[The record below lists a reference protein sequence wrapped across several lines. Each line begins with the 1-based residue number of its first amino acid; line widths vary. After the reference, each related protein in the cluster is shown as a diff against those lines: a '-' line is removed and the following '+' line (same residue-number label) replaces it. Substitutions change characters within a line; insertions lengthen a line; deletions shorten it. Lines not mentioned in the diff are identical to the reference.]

1 MKKLLCVLL
10 SVVLLC
16 SCGET
21 LGDAEEIFSSSD
33 GETLSYAVFYDGESL
48 ATLNVKD
55 EKYYIKTRSENGEEK
70 TVYTLADGNYAYELY
85 AGDGTIAFFERSL
98 YTNRDERCTLKVINT
113 KTNDVYTPFSK
124 VIVYDNYDV
133 QSRFIEIDG
142 NDVYY
147 ITSSLTLGETRIM
160 KYTQGE
166 DEPVEFTTLSLTKN
180 DLSFGHS
187 ITSFGIDN
195 GKLICACLD
204 GYSNVLQIFDLKSGV
219 CEKKKLLPSNVG
231 VVYSVSY
238 CQENDTAAMYYSE
251 VDKEGKVSAEHIG
264 TVTGKDEN
272 ITVLYTLEENEK
284 VNRETVH
291 FDGEYV
297 CFNISDSDDIS
308 YKNFKGIIINSK
320 NQKSV
325 SLDGCMLSFTKNG
338 TLYNISIDKNDEKR
352 ATFNKMTVDF

>member
-10 SVVLLC
+10 SVFLLC
-16 SCGET
+16 SCGDT
-21 LGDAEEIFSSSD
+21 LGNSEVIFSSSD
-33 GETLSYAVFYDGESL
+33 DETLSYAVFYEGNSV

-85 AGDGTIAFFERSL
+85 ADGGIIAFFERSL

-147 ITSSLTLGETRIM
+147 ITSSLSLGETRIM
-160 KYTQGE
+160 KYTLGN
-166 DEPVEFTTLSLTKN
+166 DEPAEFTTLALTQN

-187 ITSFGIDN
+187 ITSFDIDN

-204 GYSNVLQIFDLKSGV
+204 GYSNVLQMFDLKSGV

-231 VVYSVSY
+231 VVYSISY
-238 CQENDTAAMYYSE
+238 SQENDTAAMYYSE
-251 VDKEGKVSAEHIG
+251 VDKEGKVSEEHIG
-264 TVTGKDEN
+264 TASGKDED
-272 ITVLYTLEENEK
+272 IKVLYTLEENEK
-284 VNRETVH
+284 VNRETVR

-297 CFNISDSDDIS
+297 CFNVSDADDIS

-325 SLDGCMLSFTKNG
+325 SLDGCMLSFINDG
-338 TLYNISIDKNDEKR
+338 MLYNISVDKKDEKR
-352 ATFNKMTVDF
+352 ASFNKMTVDF